1 MASIVNNIE
10 YVTDGIHYNEKH
22 HYTKVKTTEHINNQL
37 SRFGIFTQMMNE
49 KQLLQPGI
57 NHIFFGNNAVIEP
70 HVTFSATNYFF
81 TMGSFSYTR
90 SQLPINTI
98 VGRYCSIANNV
109 QRMGVNHPLD
119 QFTTSSLTYQTRG
132 AAILHYERQHDI
144 AFKRG
149 NIHKAEEKPIVIG
162 NDVWIGQDVLF
173 SSKGVTVNDGAVIA
187 AGSVVTKDVP
197 PYAIVGGNPAKII
210 RFRFPPEI
218 IQKLLNL
225 KWWQYDYGQFN
236 TITSNDSII
245 AFIDKI
251 ETLKQNNALDIYK
264 PQTLNLDKF
273 LKMTQ

>member
-1 MASIVNNIE
+1 MTSIVNNIE
-10 YVTDGIHYNEKH
+10 YVTDDIHYNEKH
-22 HYTKVKTTEHINNQL
+22 YYTKVKTTEHINNKL

-57 NHIFFGNNAVIEP
+57 NHIYFGNNAVIEP

-132 AAILHYERQHDI
+132 AAISHYERQHDI
-144 AFKRG
+144 AFKRSS
-149 NIHKAEEKPIVIG
+149 IHTAEEKPIVIG

-173 SSKGVTVNDGAVIA
+173 TSKGVTVNDGAVIA

-225 KWWQYDYGQFN
+225 KWWQYDYGQFK

-251 ETLKQNNALDIYK
+251 ETLKQNNALYIYK